1 MSERIEKKTRIS
13 WGGLKN
19 NKQTHWETTINSEQK
34 RPEQAG
40 MLTQLQWFDGEH
52 KIVDTVLQQ
61 WVEKYLIN
69 EGSSKVG

>member
-1 MSERIEKKTRIS
+1 
-13 WGGLKN
+13 
-19 NKQTHWETTINSEQK
+19 
-34 RPEQAG
+34 